1 MNALRHGVILSTLV
15 ALAGCT
21 AFQTAGE
28 FQRGR
33 TALLAGIPAA
43 ATTYFQQVT
52 ALDANYRYSILQEG
66 IWTYLGRAYY
76 EAMNYTEAR
85 KALESALTV
94 NSGDSFARLYLG
106 LTLARQG
113 NHEAGQREVLLGLQG
128 LYDRLEYIV
137 YYTSV
142 GPYWDPT
149 GQIRGEIHALQR
161 DVKASQPNFEQ
172 LFDRLESLG
181 MRVEQEI
188 DLARKQESYERNRGA
203 AGGDM

>member
-1 MNALRHGVILSTLV
+1 MTALKNSGILLTLI
-15 ALAGCT
+15 ALTGCT

-33 TALLAGIPAA
+33 TALLGGMPAA
-43 ATTYFQQVT
+43 ATTYFQQAA
-52 ALDANYRYSILQEG
+52 ALDTNLRYSIFQES

-76 EAMNYTEAR
+76 DAKNYTEAR
-85 KALESALTV
+85 SALERALTID
-94 NSGDSFARLYLG
+94 SRDSFARLYLG

-128 LYDRLEYIV
+128 LYDRLDYVV
-137 YYTSV
+137 YYTV
-142 GPYWDPT
+142 RRPLLGPHGTNSRRDTSPT
-149 GQIRGEIHALQR
+149 AGCQGFPAEFRR
-161 DVKASQPNFEQ
+161 

-188 DLARKQESYERNRGA
+188 DLARRDETRERNRT
-203 AGGDM
+203 AGEM

>member
-1 MNALRHGVILSTLV
+1 MNAQKHSGILLTLI
-15 ALAGCT
+15 ALTGCT

-33 TALLAGIPAA
+33 TALLGGMPAA
-43 ATTYFQQVT
+43 ATTYFQQAA
-52 ALDANYRYSILQEG
+52 ALDTNLRYSILQEG
-66 IWTYLGRAYY
+66 VWTYLGRAYY
-76 EAMNYTEAR
+76 DAKNYTEAR
-85 KALESALTV
+85 SALERALTID
-94 NSGDSFARLYLG
+94 SGDSFARLYLG

-128 LYDRLEYIV
+128 LYDRLEYVV
-137 YYTSV
+137 YYTSA

-149 GQIRGEIHALQR
+149 GQIRGEIQALQR
-161 DVKASQPNFEQ
+161 DVKVSQPNFEK

-188 DLARKQESYERNRGA
+188 DLARRDESFERNRT
-203 AGGDM
+203 AGEM

>member
-1 MNALRHGVILSTLV
+1 MTALKNSGILLTLI
-15 ALAGCT
+15 ALTGCT

-33 TALLAGIPAA
+33 TALLGGMPAA
-43 ATTYFQQVT
+43 ATTYFQQAA
-52 ALDANYRYSILQEG
+52 ALDTNLRYSIFQES

-76 EAMNYTEAR
+76 DAKNYTEAR
-85 KALESALTV
+85 SALERALTIDTR
-94 NSGDSFARLYLG
+94 DSFARLYLG

-128 LYDRLEYIV
+128 LYDRLDYVV
-137 YYTSV
+137 YYTSA
-142 GPYWDPT
+142 GLYWDPT
-149 GQIRGEIHALQR
+149 GQIRGEIQALQR
-161 DVKASQPNFEQ
+161 DVKASQPNFEH

-188 DLARKQESYERNRGA
+188 DLARRDETRERNRT
-203 AGGDM
+203 AGEM